1 MEDQQEY
8 QNQKQKKDYLLPIS
22 IIIAA
27 LLIAGS
33 WVYTAGL
40 KNIEPEKQVGQI
52 KQSAVS
58 VSDIENIKL
67 ISSDDYIMGNSNA
80 TVKIMEFSDLE
91 CPFCKVFHQTM
102 KKVMAEY
109 GNDGK
114 VAWVYRHWPLEQ
126 LHPKA
131 KTSALAAEC
140 AGELGGNSKFWQY
153 LDRYFEV
160 TPSNNQINL
169 NELPN
174 IAESIGLN
182 RGEFE
187 GCLKSEKYK
196 SKIEAQIENAV
207 NSNSECPRCGTPFS
221 VVIAKDGK
229 KYPISGAYPY
239 EDVKAIIEEALK

>member
-1 MEDQQEY
+1 ME
-8 QNQKQKKDYLLPIS
+8 NQKKDYLLPAS

-33 WVYTAGL
+33 WIYTTGL
-40 KNIEPEKQVGQI
+40 KNVEIKEKIGQENN
-52 KQSAVS
+52 QPAVS
-58 VSDIENIKL
+58 ESNLENVKP
-67 ISSDDYIMGNSNA
+67 ISGDDYIMGNPNA
-80 TVKIMEFSDLE
+80 PVKIIEFSDLE

-102 KKVMAEY
+102 KQVMAEY
-109 GNDGK
+109 GNNGK

-140 AGELGGNSKFWQY
+140 AGELGGNEKFWEY
-153 LDRYFEV
+153 LDKYFEI

-169 NELPN
+169 SELPK

-182 RGEFE
+182 RAQFE
-187 GCLKSEKYK
+187 GCLQSGKYQE
-196 SKIEAQIENAV
+196 KIEAQIKDAV
-207 NSNSECPRCGTPFS
+207 SSNPECPRCGTPFS
-221 VVIAKDGK
+221 IVIAKDGK
-229 KYPISGAYPY
+229 KYPIPGAFPY

>member
-1 MEDQQEY
+1 ME
-8 QNQKQKKDYLLPIS
+8 NQKKDYLLPAS

-33 WVYTAGL
+33 WIYTTGL
-40 KNIEPEKQVGQI
+40 KNVEVKEKIGQENN
-52 KQSAVS
+52 QPAVS
-58 VSDIENIKL
+58 ESNLENVKS
-67 ISSDDYIMGNSNA
+67 ISGDDYVMGNSNA
-80 TVKIMEFSDLE
+80 PVKIIEFSDLE

-102 KKVMAEY
+102 KQVMAEY
-109 GNDGK
+109 GNNGK

-140 AGELGGNSKFWQY
+140 AGELGGNEKFWEY
-153 LDRYFEV
+153 LDKYFEI

-169 NELPN
+169 SELPK

-182 RGEFE
+182 RAQFE
-187 GCLKSEKYK
+187 GCLQSGKYQE
-196 SKIEAQIENAV
+196 KIEAQIKDAV
-207 NSNSECPRCGTPFS
+207 SSNPECPRCGTPFS

-229 KYPISGAYPY
+229 KYPIPGAYPY